1 MRDVDVATQDEF
13 AVTLGGHQM
22 GVEGVKEAELGLLTL
37 FARRAAREVGADDG
51 QLARGCVKAQFDGAA
66 LGIELGRAVAGD
78 DVAGLMAR
86 VDAHTRVAFFLG
98 KVEMPLHSGKLLEAR
113 GDVGRLGLHLLH
125 ANTIRPRGFD
135 PAFNALGGGRS
146 DAVEIEAG

>member
-1 MRDVDVATQDEF
+1 MGDVDVTAQNEL
-13 AVTLGGHQM
+13 ALCLGAHEVW
-22 GVEGVKEAELGLLTL
+22 VELLQKAELGFLPL
-37 FARRAAREVGADDG
+37 FARGAAGKVRADDG

-66 LGIELGRAVAGD
+66 LGIELGRAIAGD
-78 DVAGLMAR
+78 DVAGFMAR
-86 VDAHTRVAFFLG
+86 VDADTRISFFLG
-98 KVEMPLHSGKLLEAR
+98 EMEMPLHSGKLLEAR